1 MARVLLRVIRAV
13 EAFSSILHSARTER
27 QISSSRNTPR
37 NDGSS
42 YATDNHRRSS
52 PLQEQIAPCLR
63 AFVSSILK
71 TLAPKDKESTSIVRR
86 EAFTGGLSV
95 SWISSTAVIG

>member
-52 PLQEQIAPCLR
+52 PIQEQVAPCFLV
-63 AFVSSILK
+63 FVSTILK
-71 TLAPKDKESTSIVRR
+71 MLAPKEQANTSIVRR
-86 EAFTGGLSV
+86 EAFTGCLSV
-95 SWISSTAVIG
+95 CCTSSAGVSG

>member
-63 AFVSSILK
+63 AFVSTILK
-71 TLAPKDKESTSIVRR
+71 TLAPKEQANRSIVSR

-95 SWISSTAVIG
+95 CCASSAGISG